1 MIKKDNRYNINKS
14 SEACLSL
21 NQLLTTPVVLHTV
34 HYISFKQCKIT
45 MNSAYRLIHCL
56 FLWSQLY

>member
-21 NQLLTTPVVLHTV
+21 NQLLTTPVVC
-34 HYISFKQCKIT
+34 YI
-45 MNSAYRLIHCL
+45 
-56 FLWSQLY
+56 LYTISVLNNAK